1 MSDDVETIMTCS
13 KQKPTQLISDVTPK
27 RLFFSWEDSLIAVV
41 ILNNLRNDQ
50 LIIHLNQSTSLERSQ
65 DILTYDK
72 IRNQSLIFIDPRLE
86 LEVEKFGVTMLRTV
100 FNASSTCVDL
110 ADRNGY
116 SSYRTTRHSDEDYR
130 VGEHQRT
137 PCRDTEGNVLQYC
150 TENALWT
157 QDQIPLPPCA
167 QRSMPDQRMSDY
179 SQCNAPCACHYA
191 HSLASDRACT

>member
-72 IRNQSLIFIDPRLE
+72 IRNQSLILIDPRLE
-86 LEVEKFGVTMLRTV
+86 IEVQKFGVTMLRIV
-100 FNASSTCVDL
+100 FNAELFRAHPALVLTWQIETATVL
-110 ADRNGY
+110 
-116 SSYRTTRHSDEDYR
+116 
-130 VGEHQRT
+130 
-137 PCRDTEGNVLQYC
+137 TE
-150 TENALWT
+150 
-157 QDQIPLPPCA
+157 
-167 QRSMPDQRMSDY
+167 
-179 SQCNAPCACHYA
+179 
-191 HSLASDRACT
+191 